1 MLYNVS
7 VKTSLG
13 YGLEENNLIKYEERC
28 TDCSPEIVSE
38 QW

>member
-7 VKTSLG
+7 VKISFG
-13 YGLEENNLIKYEERC
+13 YGWEKKNLINYEERC